1 MRENILNHFMRTPH
15 SSYQSPTKI
24 FKENKIML
32 SLFKNILK
40 LQENI
45 SNQISAVIVK
55 QNREAENN
63 LTHIK
68 KFN

>member
-15 SSYQSPTKI
+15 SSYQSLTKI

>member
-1 MRENILNHFMRTPH
+1 MRGNILNHFMRTPY
-15 SSYQSPTKI
+15 SLYQSLTKI
-24 FKENKIML
+24 LKENKIML
-32 SLFKNILK
+32 SLLKNILK

>member
-1 MRENILNHFMRTPH
+1 MRTPH
-15 SSYQSPTKI
+15 SSYQSLTKI

>member
-1 MRENILNHFMRTPH
+1 MRTPY
-15 SSYQSPTKI
+15 SLYQSLTKI
-24 FKENKIML
+24 LKENKIML
-32 SLFKNILK
+32 SLLKNILK